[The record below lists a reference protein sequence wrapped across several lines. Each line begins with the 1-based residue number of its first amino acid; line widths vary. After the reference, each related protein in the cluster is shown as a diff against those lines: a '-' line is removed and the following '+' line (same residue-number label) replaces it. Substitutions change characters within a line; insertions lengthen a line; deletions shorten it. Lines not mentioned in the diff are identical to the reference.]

1 MLLRTKRFA
10 LVGAALSAAG
20 AVGVLTLGTATAT
33 PIDTSHVLHFI
44 AVRTAMSTLTETGA
58 YYESD
63 VEVASGSP
71 VGQEVASCVSATTG
85 ATCYGAFANASGI
98 IDAHFTVDIGTGTWT
113 GTVTGG
119 TGTYADVS
127 GMVNGTRVYA
137 GEAVTIVYSRFLP
150 PPPPITVPTLPPISV
165 PTLPTVTVAS

>member
-1 MLLRTKRFA
+1 MFLRTKRFA

-20 AVGVLTLGTATAT
+20 AVGVFGFGTATAT
-33 PIDTSHVLHFI
+33 PIGTSYVLHFV
-44 AVRTAMSTLTETGA
+44 AVKTSVSTPEGTGA

-71 VGQEVASCVSATTG
+71 VGQEVASCLTAATA
-85 ATCYGAFANASGI
+85 ATCYGAFANAGGI
-98 IDAHFTVDIGTGTWT
+98 IDAHFTVEVGTGTWT

-127 GMVNGTRVYA
+127 GTISGTRVYA

-150 PPPPITVPTLPPISV
+150 PPPPITVPTLPPVSV

>member
-1 MLLRTKRFA
+1 MLNRTKRFA
-10 LVGAALSAAG
+10 VVGAALSAAS
-20 AVGVLTLGTATAT
+20 ALGVFSLGTATAT
-33 PIDTSHVLHFI
+33 PGDASFVLHFI
-44 AVRTAMSTLTETGA
+44 AVKTSMSAPTQVSA

-71 VGQEVASCVSATTG
+71 VGQEVASCVSSTTG
-85 ATCYGAFANASGI
+85 PTCYAAFANANGI
-98 IDAHFTVDIGTGTWT
+98 IDARFTISTDTGTLT

-127 GMVNGTRVYA
+127 GTVNGTRAYA
-137 GEAVTIVYSRFLP
+137 GEAVTIVYTRFLP
-150 PPPPITVPTLPPISV
+150 PPPPITVPTLPPIRV